1 MTLLQTMAVCRPPP
15 PFETHE
21 CVHAFVVDQTYAR
34 TGGCGTGSSKYR
46 AVEALDS
53 NGERRREER
62 LVYMN
67 GFARAVPTFVISDTA
82 RLLLENWGPYTQSFY
97 DRVVPVL
104 QPDRLQTVMD
114 DLLCRSVGLLS
125 ATTGNV
131 VDTMDVVRLPGYPP
145 SVASSGTCE
154 AQMCETAGRG
164 SGSGRWPRAEVEERA
179 WQLPRAGGRTLKGI
193 SGTICFTSE

>member
-1 MTLLQTMAVCRPPP
+1 MSVC
-15 PFETHE
+15 THLWWTKPTRVLE
-21 CVHAFVVDQTYAR
+21 VAALALPN
-34 TGGCGTGSSKYR
+34 R

-67 GFARAVPTFVISDTA
+67 GFARAVPTFVISDAA
-82 RLLLENWGPYTQSFY
+82 RLLLENWGPYTQSF

-125 ATTGNV
+125 ATTGNA
-131 VDTMDVVRLPGYPP
+131 VDTMDVVRRPG
-145 SVASSGTCE
+145 
-154 AQMCETAGRG
+154 
-164 SGSGRWPRAEVEERA
+164 
-179 WQLPRAGGRTLKGI
+179 
-193 SGTICFTSE
+193 